1 MNRSEKKRRIHWSA
15 LYTAVLML
23 FSTYVL
29 LDTFVIPR
37 SYAIV
42 RQDEVQTDTDTHTD
56 TQENDSEHAEITDTS
71 YESEG
76 VSIKL
81 TTSRYD
87 DTTVYT
93 ADIVL
98 SEDQTLET
106 ALANDTFGRNITQ
119 KTSEIAAENQAI
131 LAVNGDYYGAQN
143 SGYVIRNG
151 VLYRSTSSGPDQED
165 LVIYKDGTFEVIREG
180 DVTAQE
186 LLDNGAWQVLSF
198 GPQLIADGDISVSE
212 NDEVGRAMANN
223 PRSAI
228 GQIGEGHYVIVVAD
242 GRTSESTGL
251 SLYQLA
257 QFMQDLGVETA
268 YNLDG
273 GGSSTLYFNGSVIN
287 NPTTN
292 GRHISERSVS
302 DIVYIGA

>member
-1 MNRSEKKRRIHWSA
+1 MNRSEKRRRMHWSA
-15 LYTAVLML
+15 LYAAVLVL
-23 FSTYVL
+23 FSAYVL

-42 RQDEVQTDTDTHTD
+42 QQDEVQTDTDANTD
-56 TQENDSEHAEITDTS
+56 AQENDGENAVITDTS

-98 SEDQTLET
+98 SEGQTLET

-119 KTSEIAAENQAI
+119 KTSEIAAANQAI

-151 VLYRSTSSGPDQED
+151 VLYRSTSSGSDQED

-198 GPQLIADGDISVSE
+198 GPQLVADGDISVSE

-228 GQIGEGHYVIVVAD
+228 GQIEEGHYVIVVAD

-273 GGSSTLYFNGSVIN
+273 GGSSTLYFNGSVVN